1 MNTVVLD
8 VCHDFLAVA
17 VIFGRFCLK
26 SAQWSFSDANLA
38 LKLMAA
44 FNAMRLTLRL
54 LYNLSWLFIHIF
66 LQFDNFFLIF
76 MAFWSYMNTLGV
88 ARLCFILH
96 LLHSLPLTVSCFSK
110 IQIGF
115 TFLVPAHPGSPGK
128 RAVKRGFFYWFTFTV
143 QPNSDFVGNKYLWIV
158 NAVIYIVIFR
168 RSYSDFAHFYHDFLT
183 ALVMGVFTD
192 VLSYLDMAKN
202 TTLKMQQHTSTVT
215 TYLSFKEI
223 LGTFNTFGIDIHLTH
238 MSVHLHE
245 TIVLQLARCCFTE
258 YQQKLKTNNYSFHFV

>member
-26 SAQWSFSDANLA
+26 SAQWSFCDANLA

-128 RAVKRGFFYWFTFTV
+128 RAVKRVFFTDLHSQCSQIVTLQGINIYEQWTLWFTSWFFEEATVILHIFTT
-143 QPNSDFVGNKYLWIV
+143 
-158 NAVIYIVIFR
+158 IFW
-168 RSYSDFAHFYHDFLT
+168 
-183 ALVMGVFTD
+183 
-192 VLSYLDMAKN
+192 
-202 TTLKMQQHTSTVT
+202 QH
-215 TYLSFKEI
+215 
-223 LGTFNTFGIDIHLTH
+223 
-238 MSVHLHE
+238 
-245 TIVLQLARCCFTE
+245 
-258 YQQKLKTNNYSFHFV
+258 